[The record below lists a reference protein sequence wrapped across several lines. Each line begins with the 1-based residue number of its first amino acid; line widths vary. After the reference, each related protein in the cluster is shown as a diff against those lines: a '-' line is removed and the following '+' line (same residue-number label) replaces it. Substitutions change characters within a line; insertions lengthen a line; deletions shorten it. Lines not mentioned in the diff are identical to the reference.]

1 MGAILSCTQLK
12 KAYAARPLFDGISF
26 AIESGERIGLIG
38 PNGAGKST
46 LLRIMAGLD
55 TQDDGTISRQ
65 RGLKVGMLEQ
75 VPASPPD
82 ATVEGEIT
90 AGVTGAHDWAHISVV
105 HEYMSRFCLDGR
117 SGVGGDT
124 PVAQLSGGWKKRVAL
139 ARVLVGDHDLVLLDE
154 PTNHLDVESIMWLED
169 FLANAPFAIVT
180 VTHDRLFLQRVSNR
194 ILELDRRNQDG
205 LLSIHGDY
213 ADYLESKEQLMAGQE
228 NRELALKNTL
238 RRETEWLRQGARAR
252 STKQYAR
259 IKQAGEL
266 KQEVADLEY
275 RNIVWTARFDFHSS
289 ERNPKKL
296 IEANGIAKSYDGRV
310 LFKNVDLLITPGLRL
325 GLLGANGCGKTTLIR
340 VLVGQEEPDAGRV
353 NRSDQLQ
360 VVYFEQNRETLDT
373 NATVAQTISP
383 AGDHVKYRG
392 NYVHLR
398 SYLDRFNFSRLQMNM
413 EVGRL
418 SGGEQ
423 SRLLIARLMLKEANV
438 LILDEPT
445 NDLDMATLEVLEQCL
460 LEFPGAVILVTH
472 DRYFLDQVAN
482 NLLAFGEP
490 DGPNAGRIVSF
501 ASLGQWERAYAYEQA
516 AKRAPAGGAR
526 KKTAP
531 TPPPA
536 AKRKRS
542 FKEQYEFDH
551 MEEKIHEAEA
561 RLQKLRAESELPDVV
576 SNAARLAELM
586 PEIAGLESE
595 IDRLYK
601 RWAEL
606 EGSNHHV
613 KPGK

>member
-1 MGAILSCTQLK
+1 MAAILSCTQLK

-26 AIESGERIGLIG
+26 AIEEGERIGLIG

-46 LLRIMAGLD
+46 LLRIIAGLD
-55 TQDDGTISRQ
+55 TSDGGTISKQ

-75 VPASPPD
+75 IPAFAPD
-82 ATVEGEIT
+82 ATVENAIM
-90 AGVTGAHDWAHISVV
+90 AGVTGAHDWAHISIV

-117 SGVGGDT
+117 NGVGGDS

-154 PTNHLDVESIMWLED
+154 PTNHLDVESILWLED
-169 FLANAPFAIVT
+169 FLANAPFATVT

-194 ILELDRRNQDG
+194 IMELDRRNEGG
-205 LLSIHGDY
+205 LLSIKGDY
-213 ADYLESKEQLMAGQE
+213 ADYLETKEQLMAGQE
-228 NRELALKNTL
+228 SRELALKNTL

-266 KQEVADLEY
+266 KQEVEELEY
-275 RNIVWTARFDFHSS
+275 RNTVWSAQIDFHSS

-296 IEANGIAKSYDGRV
+296 IEAKGIAKSYDGRF
-310 LFKNVDLLITPGLRL
+310 LFKNIDLLITPGLRL

-340 VLVGQEEPDAGRV
+340 VLVGQEKPDAGHV

-360 VVYFEQNRETLDT
+360 VVYFEQNRETLDP
-373 NATVAQTISP
+373 AETVAQTISP

-392 NYVHLR
+392 NYIHLR
-398 SYLDRFNFSRLQMNM
+398 SYLDRFNFSQLQMNM

-460 LEFPGAVILVTH
+460 MEFPGAVILVTH

-482 NLLAFGEP
+482 RLLAFGEP

-501 ASLGQWERAYAYEQA
+501 ASLSQWEGAYAGEQA
-516 AKRAPAGGAR
+516 AKRAQASGAR

-531 TPPPA
+531 TPPQA
-536 AKRKRS
+536 AKRKWS

-561 RLQKLRAESELPDVV
+561 KLKTLRAESELPEIV
-576 SNAARLAELM
+576 SNAVRLAELM

-606 EGSNHHV
+606 EKIH
-613 KPGK
+613 P

>member
-1 MGAILSCTQLK
+1 MK
-12 KAYAARPLFDGISF
+12 KAYAARPLFEGISF

-75 VPASPPD
+75 VPAFPPD

-90 AGVTGAHDWAHISVV
+90 AGVTGAHDWAHISAV

-275 RNIVWTARFDFHSS
+275 RNTVWTARFDFHSS

-531 TPPPA
+531 PPT

>member
-12 KAYAARPLFDGISF
+12 KAYAARPLFEGISF

-55 TQDDGTISRQ
+55 TPDDGTISRQ

-75 VPASPPD
+75 VPAFAPD
-82 ATVEGEIT
+82 AAVEDAIT
-90 AGVTGAHDWAHISVV
+90 AGVTGTHDWAHISVV

-117 SGVGGDT
+117 SGVCGDT

-154 PTNHLDVESIMWLED
+154 PTNHLDVESILGLED
-169 FLANAPFAIVT
+169 FLANAPFATVT

-194 ILELDRRNQDG
+194 IMELDRRNQDG
-205 LLSIHGDY
+205 LLSIQGDY

-228 NRELALKNTL
+228 SRELALKNTL

-259 IKQAGEL
+259 IKQAEEL
-266 KQEVADLEY
+266 KQEVAELEY
-275 RNIVWTARFDFHSS
+275 RNTVWTAQIDFHSR

-360 VVYFEQNRETLDT
+360 VVYFEQNRETLDM

-398 SYLDRFNFSRLQMNM
+398 SYLDRFNFSQMQMNM
-413 EVGRL
+413 EVGSL

-423 SRLLIARLMLKEANV
+423 SRLLIAKLMLKEANV

-516 AKRAPAGGAR
+516 AKRAPVGGAR

-531 TPPPA
+531 TPPPT

-542 FKEQYEFDH
+542 FKEQYELDH
-551 MEEKIHEAEA
+551 MEEKIHEAETK
-561 RLQKLRAESELPDVV
+561 LEKLRAESELQDVV
-576 SNAARLAELM
+576 SNAAHLAELM

-606 EGSNHHV
+606 ENIHQ
-613 KPGK
+613 